1 MPNSSYTDDNIRT
14 LEGVEHVRLRPGM
27 YIGRLGNG
35 NNPGD
40 GIYVLLKEI
49 IDNSVDEFAAGYGK
63 QIQITIENNTVS
75 VRDFGRGIPLGS
87 VVNAVS
93 KLNTGAKF
101 DDKVFK
107 KSVGLN
113 GVGTKAV
120 NALSEVFF
128 ISSFRDGERS
138 WARFERGVLKDSGK
152 DATTEKNGT
161 LVNFTP
167 DSLMFGE
174 YAYNFD
180 YVETMVKNY
189 SYLKKG
195 LTLVF
200 NGTPYKSENGLLD
213 LVNENL
219 SDEPLY
225 PPIHLEGE
233 DIEIV
238 LSHCN
243 AYGENISSFVNGQ
256 NTRDGGT
263 HLAAYREAI
272 AKTLKEFF
280 KKNYDPAD
288 CRQGV
293 VGAISIQIQE
303 PDFEAQ
309 TKVKLSSTYTW
320 KKQVKGELEHG
331 PTIRAFINDFV
342 SKNLDNYLRMHA
354 EIVPVIEGKIKDSQK
369 EREEI
374 SGIQKKTR
382 EKSKKASV
390 YNRKLRDCRY
400 HLCDKVAKDKE
411 ELKEQ
416 SSIFITEG
424 DSASGTITKVR
435 NANTQ
440 AVFSLRGKPIN
451 CYKESRR
458 KVAENEELNLLV
470 SALGVENDLD
480 DLRYNNI
487 IVATDADDD
496 GMHIRMLVLTFFMK
510 YYPDLIRR
518 GHVHILQTPLFRVR
532 NKKETRYCYSVE
544 EKEAA
549 IAALKTGVEITRF
562 KGLGEISSG
571 EFVDFIGEGM
581 RLDPVKLSEEESIS
595 QILEFYMGDNT
606 QDRHHPVCAPYV
618 HLGFCDLLSLL
629 PSVRDDQGP
638 LYGQEGDVLL
648 ARRTAPAGPGCHS
661 DRPYQRH
668 VAGPQR
674 HRRDGKERTVRA
686 GHRPGRDAQAGPQVE
701 DRLPPDCQGGRLPG
715 LSGLFRLGDQAH
727 RLWREI

>member
-1 MPNSSYTDDNIRT
+1 MPSSNYTDDNIRT
-14 LEGVEHVRLRPGM
+14 LEGVQHVRMRPGM

-49 IDNSVDEFAAGYGK
+49 IDNSVDEYAMGFGK
-63 QIQITIENNTVS
+63 QIVVDIDPENHVS
-75 VRDFGRGIPLGS
+75 VRDYGRGIPLDS
-87 VVNAVS
+87 VVKAVS
-93 KLNTGAKF
+93 ILNTGGKF

-120 NALSEVFF
+120 NALSETFYVC
-128 ISSFRDGERS
+128 SYREGESS
-138 WARFERGVLKDSGK
+138 WARFERGELKESGK
-152 DATTEKNGT
+152 EAAPREKNGT
-161 LVNFTP
+161 LVRFYP
-167 DSLMFGE
+167 DPMMFGTF
-174 YAYNFD
+174 AYNLD

-195 LTLVF
+195 LTLVL

-219 SDEPLY
+219 SEEPLY
-225 PPIHLEGE
+225 PPIHLEGP

-238 LSHCN
+238 LSHGRD
-243 AYGENISSFVNGQ
+243 YGENISSFVNGQ

-280 KKNYDPAD
+280 KKNYAPED

-303 PDFEAQ
+303 PNFEGQ
-309 TKVKLSSTYTW
+309 TKTKLGSNYMW
-320 KKQVKGELEHG
+320 EKQTHDEHGTLKLDTG
-331 PTIRAFINDFV
+331 PTIRSYVNSFV
-342 SKNLDNYLRMHA
+342 ATELDNYLRIHKD
-354 EIVPVIEGKIKDSQK
+354 IVPVIEEKIKDSQR

-382 EKSKKASV
+382 ERNKKANV
-390 YNRKLRDCRY
+390 YNKKLRDCRF
-400 HLCDKVAKDKE
+400 HFNDKVTEKTQE
-411 ELKEQ
+411 NIEN

-424 DSASGTITKVR
+424 DSASGTITKAR
-435 NANTQ
+435 NANFQ

-451 CYKESRR
+451 CYKESRK
-458 KVAENEELNLLV
+458 KVAENDELNLLI
-470 SALGVENDLD
+470 SALGVEDDLE

-532 NKKETRYCYSVE
+532 NKKENRYCYTPE
-544 EKEAA
+544 EKEKA
-549 IAALKTGVEITRF
+549 IKELKTGVEITRF
-562 KGLGEISSG
+562 KGLGEISSD
-571 EFVDFIGEGM
+571 EFVHFIGPGM
-581 RLDPVKLSEEESIS
+581 RLDLVKLAEEESIADIMS
-595 QILEFYMGDNT
+595 FYMGDNT
-606 QDRHHPVCAPYV
+606 LERQNFIRAN
-618 HLGFCDLLSLL
+618 LRSEEEL
-629 PSVRDDQGP
+629 
-638 LYGQEGDVLL
+638 EDVN
-648 ARRTAPAGPGCHS
+648 
-661 DRPYQRH
+661 
-668 VAGPQR
+668 
-674 HRRDGKERTVRA
+674 
-686 GHRPGRDAQAGPQVE
+686 
-701 DRLPPDCQGGRLPG
+701 
-715 LSGLFRLGDQAH
+715 
-727 RLWREI
+727 I